1 MKRFKTAAAIAAAV
15 LTSTVFGGAALAS
28 QAEREVVKVEAPEY
42 PRGAQRRALEGHV
55 TVRYTVTERGEVAD
69 VEVVDSQPAG
79 VFDRA
84 VLRALDSLQYAPA
97 DTVTAGVE
105 RKFNFA
111 LES

>member
-1 MKRFKTAAAIAAAV
+1 MKRFKTATAIAAAV
-15 LTSTVFGGAALAS
+15 LTSMVFGGAALAS

-55 TVRYTVTERGEVAD
+55 TVRYTVTESGEIAR
-69 VEVVDSQPAG
+69 G